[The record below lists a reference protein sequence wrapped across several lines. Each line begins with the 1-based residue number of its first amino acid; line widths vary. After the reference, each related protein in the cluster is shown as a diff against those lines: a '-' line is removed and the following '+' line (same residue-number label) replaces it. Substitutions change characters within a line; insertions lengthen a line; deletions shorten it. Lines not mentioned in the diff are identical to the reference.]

1 MGSSS
6 SARRTRRRARPRS
19 RRRRTRGPGSAPG
32 GLISRKKNC
41 EKCETTVNADPKAT
55 PQRPPI
61 PHACTASDPP
71 SPSSTPSC
79 SRSITCGRKEKQFWG
94 RQRSGERW
102 REKSRFCLF
111 SPSHLAVVVV
121 RWILLPLLGGL
132 QDLVEDLDDVRA
144 VAGGDEEEREIP
156 LGGKVEGLGGHLGV
170 AEQNVDA
177 CQPLVSQLR
186 KKKNSFR
193 SPTL

>member
-6 SARRTRRRARPRS
+6 SARRTRRWARPRS

-32 GLISRKKNC
+32 GLISRKK
-41 EKCETTVNADPKAT
+41 TVKSVKQQSTRTQKPLHNDRPSLTPARPPTRPRRRPRPLAADP
-55 PQRPPI
+55 
-61 PHACTASDPP
+61 
-71 SPSSTPSC
+71 SPAGAKKSSLGTS
-79 SRSITCGRKEKQFWG
+79 EK
-94 RQRSGERW
+94 W
-102 REKSRFCLF
+102 REMERKSRFCLF

-121 RWILLPLLGGL
+121 RWVLLPLLGGL

-170 AEQNVDA
+170 AERNVGA

-186 KKKNSFR
+186 KKKNSLR